1 MNTKESILIAKSKK
15 ENCVIATTLFYS
27 KTTLETYHTLK
38 TVGAYED
45 ESCVALYE
53 APDDFE
59 LASLIAI
66 MRLLGKEK
74 VMKALAT
81 AFTDK

>member
-1 MNTKESILIAKSKK
+1 MNNKESILIAKSERKSVVAIK
-15 ENCVIATTLFYS
+15 LFDS
-27 KTTLETYHTLK
+27 KTTLETYRTIK
-38 TVGAYED
+38 TVGTYED
-45 ESCVALYE
+45 DSYVELCE
-53 APDDFE
+53 APNDFE

-74 VMKALAT
+74 VIEALST